1 MGLGLS
7 HHIWWKIEHVWN
19 HQPDIL
25 YIYYNSQIT
34 TEKIGM
40 VPSIF
45 TLPFPR
51 YISGW
56 WLSPTSLKN
65 MRKSVGMMTF
75 PIYGKITCSKLPTRH
90 IVPLISHVKP
100 SSTQHSP
107 RIKVRDSPQLFGAS
121 CSHISAVPA
130 VPAPVQEGSKME
142 WPHCHPAP
150 NLEPRAEIRGRTNW
164 SFRENN
170 QKKQIKWHVEFVE
183 FLEVERL
190 CADLGLCLTHA

>member
-1 MGLGLS
+1 MAKICGCCGFSFLTYPR
-7 HHIWWKIEHVWN
+7 HICYHIWLVVLT
-19 HQPDIL
+19 IL
-25 YIYYNSQIT
+25 KNMKVNGVGIIPPYMMENRTCLKPPTRYIIYIYYNSQIT

-150 NLEPRAEIRGRTNW
+150 NLEPRAEIRGRTN
-164 SFRENN
+164 
-170 QKKQIKWHVEFVE
+170 
-183 FLEVERL
+183 
-190 CADLGLCLTHA
+190 